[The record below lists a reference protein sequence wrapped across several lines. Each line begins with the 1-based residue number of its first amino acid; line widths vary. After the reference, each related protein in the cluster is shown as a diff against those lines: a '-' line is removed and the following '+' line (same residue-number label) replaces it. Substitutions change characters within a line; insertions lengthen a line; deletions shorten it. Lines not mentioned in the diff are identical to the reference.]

1 MKKIV
6 IVSSIVIA
14 GAFVSSSVTQAAP
27 APAPSNA
34 SLGRQIKAVQDALSA
49 MNLKP
54 GPQGIQGLQG
64 ERGAQGIQGPAGS
77 NGGNGERGATGER
90 GAAGE
95 RGPAGL
101 QGPAGTNGADG
112 RGFPS
117 NTLVLIGGDC
127 PSGTTVQG
135 TAYQWRV
142 YSGNPF
148 TGVGS
153 ELWVSACRIN

>member
-1 MKKIV
+1 LKKTALIGSLIV
-6 IVSSIVIA
+6 AI
-14 GAFVSSSVTQAAP
+14 AFVSSSVTQAAP
-27 APAPSNA
+27 APTPSAA
-34 SLGRQIKAVQDALSA
+34 SLGRQIKAVQDALAA

-54 GPQGIQGLQG
+54 GPQG
-64 ERGAQGIQGPAGS
+64 
-77 NGGNGERGATGER
+77 ATGER
-90 GAAGE
+90 GPQGPQGPAGNNGGSGPAGE
-95 RGPAGL
+95 RGPAGI
-101 QGPAGTNGADG
+101 QGPTGAVGAAGTNGADG

-127 PSGTTVQG
+127 PNGTTVQG

-148 TGVGS
+148 TGSGS